1 MRRVEAGVYSAIIDP
16 QEAQTTFTLLS
27 MPSWPQG

>member
-1 MRRVEAGVYSAIIDP
+1 MRRVEAGVYSALVAP
-16 QEAQTTFTLLS
+16 HEALTTFTLLS